1 MKVYIIP
8 TIFIILIIGN
18 VIYHVI
24 SDSNAVINKKMLDI
38 KKKIYIFF
46 QCFGI
51 I

>member
-24 SDSNAVINKKMLDI
+24 SDSNAVIYKEKNLYFFKNKKRTR
-38 KKKIYIFF
+38 K
-46 QCFGI
+46 
-51 I
+51 